1 MQVIGKKLRKIKMN
15 TALLSNVRYPAV
27 PLIVHD
33 PYFSVWSAHDHL
45 NDGWESHWTGT
56 GVGLCGLLR
65 VDGCCYTFAG
75 EPQSAP
81 AIPQTGVEVLP
92 TRTVYRFENELVKLT
107 VTFLTPALPHR
118 PDILSRPVTY
128 ITFEVE
134 SADGRPH
141 RAQVYFD
148 MGGEC
153 SVNLSG
159 DPVVWCRYRHGDF
172 ELMSF
177 ASAVQNP
184 LNRSG
189 DDLRIDWGRS
199 CFCVPKK
206 FNARTA
212 IRPNRELRSAFAAS
226 GVIPENDLLDM
237 PRAVN
242 HGWVSAAAAIELEVA
257 AQGIASAWIAAGY
270 DDVWAVEYLG
280 RKLPAYWKSF
290 FRDFGGLLTAV
301 YAEYE
306 TLKSECEA
314 YDAELMADAVKAG
327 GERYA
332 VLLGCAFRQAIA
344 AHKLVAD
351 LNGNLLFFSKENF
364 SNGCIATV
372 DVTYPSA
379 PLFLLT
385 QPALLKGMLIPILE
399 YAETSRWKFPFAPH
413 DLGTYPLADGQV
425 YGGGE
430 ETEDNQMPVE
440 ECGNML
446 ILAGAL
452 LRFTG
457 DNAFIGR
464 HLATWRKWAY
474 YLLDK
479 GYDPENQLCTDDF
492 AGHLAHNT
500 NLSLKAIL
508 ALECYALIA
517 RENGETADAGKF
529 HAAAQDA
536 ANRWCGDALDG
547 DHYRLAFDQPGT
559 WSQKYNLIWDRLLG
573 FGLFPQEVAEREL
586 AFYRGKLNRYGLP
599 LDSRRTYTKLDWIVW
614 SATLT
619 GDDADFRAL
628 VDPLYDWLNETPTR
642 VPMTDWY
649 ETTDGRQVG
658 FQARS
663 VVGGLFI
670 KLMAD
675 PGLRAKYLSKLS

>member
-1 MQVIGKKLRKIKMN
+1 MN

-529 HAAAQDA
+529 HAAAQEA

-573 FGLFPQEVAEREL
+573 FGLFPREVAEREL

>member
-1 MQVIGKKLRKIKMN
+1 MSDS
-15 TALLSNVRYPAV
+15 LLSNVRYPSV

-33 PYFSVWSAHDHL
+33 PYFSIWSAHDHL
-45 NDGWESHWTGT
+45 NDGWESHWTGS

-65 VDGCCYTFAG
+65 VDGSCCTFAG
-75 EPQSAP
+75 EPGVAP

-92 TRTVYRFENELVKLT
+92 TRTVYRFENELVKLA

-128 ITFEVE
+128 IIFEVE

-148 MGGEC
+148 MGGESC
-153 SVNLSG
+153 VDQPG
-159 DPVVWCRYRHGDF
+159 DSVVWSRYRHGDF

-184 LNRSG
+184 LTRSG
-189 DDLRIDWGRS
+189 DNLRIDWGRS
-199 CFCVPKK
+199 YLGVPKK
-206 FNARTA
+206 FNACTA
-212 IRPNRELRSAFAAS
+212 MRPNRELRGAFAAS
-226 GVIPENDLLDM
+226 GTIPEDDLLDM
-237 PRAVN
+237 PRAVRQ
-242 HGWVSAAAAIELEVA
+242 GWVSAAVAIELEVA
-257 AQGIASAWIAAGY
+257 AQGAASAWIVAGY
-270 DDVWAVEYLG
+270 DDVWAIEYLH
-280 RKLPAYWKSF
+280 RKLAAYWKSF

-314 YDAELMADAVKAG
+314 YDAELTADAVKVG

-332 VLLGCAFRQAIA
+332 VLLGGAFRQAIA

-351 LNGNLLFFSKENF
+351 LDGTLLFFSKENF

-399 YAETSRWKFPFAPH
+399 YAGTSRWKFPFAPH
-413 DLGTYPLADGQV
+413 DIGTYPLANGQV

-430 ETEDNQMPVE
+430 ETEEDQMPVE

-452 LRFTG
+452 LKFSG
-457 DNAFIGR
+457 DKAFIDR
-464 HLATWRKWAY
+464 YLSTWKKWAY

-517 RENGETADAGKF
+517 RENGEAAEAGKF
-529 HAAAQDA
+529 HRAAQDA
-536 ANRWCGDALDG
+536 ANRWCVDALDG

-573 FGLFPQEVAEREL
+573 FGLFPEEVAKREL
-586 AFYRGKLNRYGLP
+586 AFYRTKQERYGLP
-599 LDSRRTYTKLDWIVW
+599 LDNRRTYTKLDWIVW

-628 VDPLYDWLNETPTR
+628 VDPLYDWLNETPSR
-642 VPMTDWY
+642 VPMNDWY
-649 ETTDGRQVG
+649 EATDGRQVC

-670 KLMAD
+670 KLLAD
-675 PGLRAKYLSKLS
+675 PGVRAKYLAKLKIHS